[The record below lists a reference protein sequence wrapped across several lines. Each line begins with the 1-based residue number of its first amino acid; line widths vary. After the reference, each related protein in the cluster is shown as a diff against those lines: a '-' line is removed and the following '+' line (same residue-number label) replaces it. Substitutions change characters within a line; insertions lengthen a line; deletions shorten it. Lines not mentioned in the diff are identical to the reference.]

1 MGSRR
6 TWSVNY
12 ATLPWQPDSW
22 ESAYITDFQLEVHIL
37 FLSSKIGLFDN
48 KATTEVRVSRTTS
61 CGNHGNIA
69 MVTTGSEIMLCWL
82 DYSKPLQWAKEAEN
96 SWAESLLL
104 LLHPVQPWIEGFC
117 FRLLPGQVISKSLLL
132 IVSFPDPPSGGSG
145 NETILLIAC
154 HDFHISLIPSKVFH
168 TSNHFHISHIRR
180 EFSLRFVL

>member
-22 ESAYITDFQLEVHIL
+22 ESAYITDFQPEVHIL
-37 FLSSKIGLFDN
+37 SLSSKIGLFDN

-82 DYSKPLQWAKEAEN
+82 DYSKPLQWAREAVN
-96 SWAESLLL
+96 SWAVLF
-104 LLHPVQPWIEGFC
+104 LHPVQPWIEGFC
-117 FRLLPGQVISKSLLL
+117 FRSLPGQVISRSLLC
-132 IVSFPDPPSGGSG
+132 S
-145 NETILLIAC
+145 AC